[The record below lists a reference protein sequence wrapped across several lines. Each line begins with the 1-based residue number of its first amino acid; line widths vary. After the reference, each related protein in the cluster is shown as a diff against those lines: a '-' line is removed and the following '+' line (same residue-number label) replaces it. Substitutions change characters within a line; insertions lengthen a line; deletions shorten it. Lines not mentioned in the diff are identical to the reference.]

1 MEILKFKTNI
11 NCGGCVAAVTP
22 SLNNLKGVQTWA
34 IDTTGPDKVL
44 TVQAT
49 EYLSPGQIISA
60 LGDKGFTATN
70 IKTNNSD

>member
-34 IDTTGPDKVL
+34 VDIIDPNKIL
-44 TVQAT
+44 TIQT
-49 EYLSPGQIISA
+49 IEHLSPGQIISA
-60 LGDKGFTATN
+60 LDDKGFTATS
-70 IKTNNSD
+70 I

>member
-34 IDTTGPDKVL
+34 VDIIDPDKIL
-44 TVQAT
+44 TIQTT
-49 EYLSPGQIISA
+49 EHLSSGQIISA
-60 LGDKGFTATN
+60 LGDKGFTAKS
-70 IKTNNSD
+70 I